1 MQITRTLVGRGL
13 MSAVAVFGAVGG
25 FRADWNETHVKNPR
39 WPPHAKFHN
48 AQTLATGVLLG
59 ASTLFFTW
67 RQSGDRKTNDLAA
80 ILFGGGYF
88 WTQIAAGFFPGTAWK
103 DPEFLQPGESL
114 DEPFSP
120 QDRMGLAATALVL
133 LAGALMWP
141 GKTAKVSASVDR

>member
-1 MQITRTLVGRGL
+1 MEEATMDTRLLRNRPAYTLDR
-13 MSAVAVFGAVGG
+13 
-25 FRADWNETHVKNPR
+25 ETAPAMWLVDTLWLN
-39 WPPHAKFHN
+39 AKFHN